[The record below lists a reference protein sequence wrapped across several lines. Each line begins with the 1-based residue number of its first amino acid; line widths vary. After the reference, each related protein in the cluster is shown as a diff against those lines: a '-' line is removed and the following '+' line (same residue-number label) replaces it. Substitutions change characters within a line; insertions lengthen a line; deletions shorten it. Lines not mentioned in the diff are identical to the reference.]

1 MALPTSEVSLA
12 AIALEDVLSV
22 LREVQVLRVA
32 VFVVIGARRWT
43 LEKMGDRAKRRSD
56 MMSIDSVMRFYFNA
70 AMQILR
76 TR

>member
-32 VFVVIGARRWT
+32 VFVVIGATRWT
-43 LEKMGDRAKRRSD
+43 LEKMGDREKRRSD
-56 MMSIDSVMRFYFNA
+56 MMTIDSVMRF
-70 AMQILR
+70 
-76 TR
+76 